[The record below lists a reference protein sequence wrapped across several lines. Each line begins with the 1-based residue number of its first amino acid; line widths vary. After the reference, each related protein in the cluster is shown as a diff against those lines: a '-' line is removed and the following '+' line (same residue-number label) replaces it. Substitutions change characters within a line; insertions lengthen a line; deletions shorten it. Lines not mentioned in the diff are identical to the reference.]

1 MQNLQN
7 IVDSEWFI
15 PLLIWTIIWKGI
27 ALWKCGRN
35 NQLHWFIAILIIN
48 TVGILEM
55 IYIFFFQQKITLSQ
69 QYENHPSHIRL

>member
-1 MQNLQN
+1 MQNLQI
-7 IVDSEWFI
+7 IVDSKWFI

-55 IYIFFFQQKITLSQ
+55 IYIFFFQQKITPSQ
-69 QYENHPSHIRL
+69 QYENRTSYIRL

>member
-55 IYIFFFQQKITLSQ
+55 IYIFFFQQKITLSK